1 MCVVFSSILRTLHYS
16 ITLSCVCR
24 HPCFRFA
31 LQHNLQNV
39 LDSLLTEE
47 ADAQS
52 IMEATFKKTH
62 DGILNIAAQTNP
74 PDESGTTATVA
85 LVLPYRV
92 IIAHV
97 GDSRAVLCCR
107 EGKAW
112 VVTKGNVIIRSES
125 DLRARLLEYN
135 SGRVWCFF
143 FFFLVAKT
151 PEVLWATPNPIL
163 SSPPLLQITHQSFAM
178 RSMPFT
184 RREGSLQ
191 KRGVFQE

>member
-125 DLRARLLEYN
+125 DLPPAY
-135 SGRVWCFF
+135 SSIIAAACGVFCFF
-143 FFFLVAKT
+143 FL
-151 PEVLWATPNPIL
+151 
-163 SSPPLLQITHQSFAM
+163 
-178 RSMPFT
+178 
-184 RREGSLQ
+184 
-191 KRGVFQE
+191 